1 MDDRE
6 DGTDSMKHFLN
17 RRETIVTEALDGLLR
32 TVGSGELAR
41 LDGYPEIKVILRA
54 DWDKS
59 KVSVVSG
66 GGAGHE
72 PSHAGFVGKG
82 MLTAAVSGEIFAS
95 PSVEAVLAAI
105 RAVTGPAGCLLIVK
119 NYTGDRLN
127 FGLAAE
133 KARAEGFSVEMVI
146 VGDDIALP
154 DIIQPRGVAGTLFV
168 HKIAG
173 YMAETGNDLAAVA
186 AAARAAS
193 QDIVSLGMS
202 LSSCSIPGQPHE
214 DRFGADDGE
223 LGLGIHGEPGVERIA
238 VQSVDRLVAI
248 MAERLL
254 ARLEPQASYALLI
267 NNLGSVPPL
276 EMSLVANAVLSSP
289 LAASV
294 KLTIGPGPLMTALNM
309 NGFSLSLI
317 RLDAARQAALL
328 SPVGPHAW
336 MPAKP
341 VAAPSIVP
349 LAKPA
354 GQSTAR
360 GASQHAGTRRL
371 IVVACEKLIS
381 LETALNGLDAKVGD
395 GDTGSTVA
403 TGARSVLE
411 RIDTLPL
418 ADLSATLGALGHIL
432 SSSMGGSSGVLLS
445 IFFTAAAQALEGG
458 ATPTQA
464 LLAGLERM
472 RFYGGAGPGDRT
484 LIDALE
490 PALKALDAHG
500 LDAAASAARRGAE
513 ATAAMGKAK
522 AGRSAY
528 VGNELHGVVDP
539 GAHAVAE
546 VFTAAAVARA
556 PA

>member
-1 MDDRE
+1 
-6 DGTDSMKHFLN
+6 MKHFFN

-32 TVGSGELAR
+32 TIGSGDLAR
-41 LDGYPEIKVILRA
+41 LDGYPEIKVVLRA

-59 KVSVVSG
+59 RVSVVSG

-133 KARAEGFSVEMVI
+133 KARAEGFRVEMVI
-146 VGDDIALP
+146 VADDIALP
-154 DIIQPRGVAGTLFV
+154 DIAQPRGVAGTLFV
-168 HKIAG
+168 HKISGHLSEAG
-173 YMAETGNDLAAVA
+173 HNLADIA
-186 AAARAAS
+186 AAARAAAK
-193 QDIVSLGMS
+193 DIVSLGMS

-238 VQSVDRLVAI
+238 LQSVDRLVAI
-248 MAERLL
+248 MAERLAAGL
-254 ARLEPQASYALLI
+254 DPKASHALLI
-267 NNLGSVPPL
+267 NNLGAVPPL
-276 EMSLVANAVLSSP
+276 EMSLIANAVLASP
-289 LAASV
+289 LAKTV

-317 RLDAARQAALL
+317 RLDAAREAALL
-328 SPVGPHAW
+328 APVGPHAW

-341 VAAPSIVP
+341 VAAPVIVP
-349 LAKPA
+349 MAKAA
-354 GQSTAR
+354 GQSVAHK
-360 GASQHAGTRRL
+360 ASQDASSRRL
-371 IVVACEKLIS
+371 IVTVCEKLIS
-381 LETALNGLDAKVGD
+381 LEASLNGLDAKAGD

-403 TGARSVLE
+403 TGARSILE
-411 RIDTLPL
+411 RLDVLPL
-418 ADLSATLGALGHIL
+418 ANPAATLGAIGDIL

-445 IFFTAAAQALEGG
+445 IFFTAAAQVLGGG
-458 ATPTQA
+458 ASLSKA

-472 RFYGGAGPGDRT
+472 TFYGGAKPGDRT
-484 LIDALE
+484 MVDALE
-490 PALKALDAHG
+490 PALKALDADG
-500 LDAAASAARRGAE
+500 LEEAAAAAQRGAE
-513 ATAAMGKAK
+513 ATAAMEKAK

-528 VGNELHGVVDP
+528 VGTKLQGVVDP

-546 VFTAAAVARA
+546 VFSAAATLLVTA
-556 PA
+556 